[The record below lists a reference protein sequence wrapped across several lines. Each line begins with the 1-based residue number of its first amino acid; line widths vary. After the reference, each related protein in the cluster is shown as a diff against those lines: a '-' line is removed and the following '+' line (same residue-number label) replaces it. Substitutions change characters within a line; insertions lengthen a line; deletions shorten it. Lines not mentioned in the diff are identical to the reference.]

1 MKLMCLAGAGRICSM
16 AVRDVVEYTDASVF
30 DKITIGEYNEEAARA
45 LIAELDDERVDFIKI
60 DVMDRE
66 DTIRKLKGY
75 DVVMDGT
82 TIKLNDRTTDCIA
95 NAGCSGV
102 NLNGFGEEYKYDK
115 IFKENGRIMVPGFG
129 MTPGLTDMML
139 KHGADQ
145 CETVD
150 TVRVSHGAFRPIAY
164 SPAIFETTS
173 YEYDPN
179 LPGRVV
185 FEDGEFKQVPPF
197 ARERMIKLPEPYGE
211 NPQWIIPHSETVTG
225 QKYLKDKGVRL
236 IEVRGTWPP
245 KNMRLVK
252 ALYEWGFMRNDKFA
266 YKGVEMGIMDA
277 IGAYLMQSEEGTNTD
292 LYGYSLHI
300 QVIGTR
306 NGRKVEHILTH
317 THPSSDGSVPGWEG
331 LKAYV
336 RNVGTPMGVAAVLMA
351 ENKIEG
357 TGAVI
362 PEYAFDPEDVFAE
375 LKKRKIIIHE
385 EISEL

>member
-16 AVRDVVEYTDASVF
+16 AVRDVVEYTDSSVF

-45 LIAELDDERVDFIKI
+45 LIAELKDPRVDFLKI

-66 DTIRKLKGY
+66 DTIKKLKGY

-102 NLNGFGEEYKYDK
+102 NLNGFGEEYKYDR
-115 IFKENGRIMVPGFG
+115 IFRENGRIMVPGFG
-129 MTPGLTDMML
+129 MTPGITDMML

-197 ARERMIKLPEPYGE
+197 ARERDIALPEPYGT

-252 ALYEWGFMRNDKFA
+252 ALYEWGFMRNDTFS

-277 IGAYLMQSEEGTNTD
+277 IGAYLQQSEEGTTTD

-300 QVIGTR
+300 QVTGTR
-306 NGRKVEHILTH
+306 KGKKFEHILTH
-317 THPSSDGSVPGWEG
+317 THPASDGSVPGWEG

-336 RNVGTPMGVAAVLMA
+336 RNVGTPMGIAAILMA
-351 ENKIEG
+351 KNKTEG

-362 PEYAFDPEDVFAE
+362 PEYAFNPKDVFDE
-375 LKKRKIIIHE
+375 LEKRKIFVHE
-385 EISEL
+385 EIIEL